1 MRKRISCRV
10 VRSIPLSKSSD
21 ALRHTSRSNNRHHK
35 IGDVAAGTPTGFPFC
50 DILQNGVPAKEC
62 VWEGSHFVKDC
73 KMGPEPSPNAQVGHF
88 DNPAT
93 YIDRLGIA
101 RVPTGDGLTA
111 QILDFYV

>member
-50 DILQNGVPAKEC
+50 DILQNGVLTKEC

-73 KMGPEPSPNAQVGHF
+73 KMGPKPSPNAQVGHS